1 MSEEA
6 LDNVA
11 QDTPSTIPAG
21 GTETSG
27 APETSARE
35 ESFPKFEATPDK
47 SILRQQI
54 EHAAKVEEKKRGNPY
69 RGEGG
74 KFTNKPEDS
83 AVNTAAEKAP
93 ATQARQSEAKP
104 EANQQVA
111 PAKGMPKAW
120 AKENQTLWDSLPAA
134 TQDFLLAR
142 EDQVEKGFEK
152 HRGTAESYRQLDSVL
167 APLDPMIQSYGTNRV
182 DFVRQLAGWH
192 QALANNPQ
200 EAFPALARAYGYSIN
215 QGPSAAEQAQ
225 QPGYVTDPRV
235 DQLTPVVSQLQQKLL
250 DAERREAEAQM
261 RQTSEMVSKW
271 ASDKPHYDKVRIDMG
286 LLIKAAAE
294 SGREMSL
301 DEAYQKATWA
311 NPEIA
316 DQLKKAE
323 FEAIQKKAAEDAKK
337 AKLAAVSASTRPA
350 AGPAANGAEKPG
362 NLRSDITAALRAYQG
377 AGRA

>member
-93 ATQARQSEAKP
+93 ATQALQSETNTAP
-104 EANQQVA
+104 QQPQTVA
-111 PAKGMPKAW
+111 MPKSWSADKQELW
-120 AKENQTLWDSLPAA
+120 TSLPQAAKDFILSRENQVN
-134 TQDFLLAR
+134 
-142 EDQVEKGFEK
+142 EGFAKYQGLEPK
-152 HRGTAESYRQLDSVL
+152 YKALDAVL
-167 APLDPMIQSYGTNRV
+167 SPLDPMIQSYGTTREA
-182 DFVRQLAGWH
+182 FVQQLAGWH
-192 QALANNPQ
+192 QALASNPQ

-235 DQLTPVVSQLQQKLL
+235 DQLTPVVSQLQQKLA